1 MEDSNNMKT
10 LMLQTLLPIT
20 GVILGGVIGYIF
32 GSIQNAAL
40 ARHRKL
46 QKEGSLKTGWAIMP
60 GSMRRTA
67 FLLIILAAIQLACPM
82 FFDGSN
88 IQWLVSAG
96 VVIGYGW
103 TLLQQLRRNEF
114 TRA

>member
-1 MEDSNNMKT
+1 MKT
-10 LMLQTLLPIT
+10 QLLQILLPIC
-20 GVILGGVIGYIF
+20 GIILGGVIGFIF

-46 QKEGSLKTGWAIMP
+46 QKEGDLKSGWSIMP

-67 FLLIILAAIQLACPM
+67 FLLAIFGAVQLACPM

-103 TLLQQLRRNEF
+103 TLLQQLRHHEF
-114 TRA
+114 TRV

>member
-1 MEDSNNMKT
+1 MM
-10 LMLQTLLPIT
+10 QTLLPIC
-20 GVILGGVIGYIF
+20 GVILGGVIGFIF

-40 ARHRKL
+40 VRHRRL
-46 QKEGSLKTGWAIMP
+46 QNEGNAKSGWAIMP

-67 FLLIILAAIQLACPM
+67 FLLAILAAIQLACPM

-114 TRA
+114 TQA